1 MSHALFPKL
10 LHVLRQIDRPGSF
23 AVGGS
28 DPALLPGLEI
38 ADLGPLGLP
47 LTAKQAK
54 ELKKHCEQAPYGKG
68 QETLVD
74 TSVRRVW
81 RLTPDRFMLTNPDW
95 NRFLEQTVQ
104 KVQTG
109 LGLENQK
116 LESHL
121 YDLLLYEPGSFFLPH
136 RDGEKLDRMVA
147 TLVIVLP
154 SSFAGGE
161 LIVRH
166 EGDEKVFD
174 FGGAESNFRIHY
186 AAFYADCEH
195 EIRPLRAG
203 HRLCLVYN
211 LTLAKAKKNIL
222 APRVAEPIEALRQI
236 LTDAGADEG
245 PQKTIVTLSHQ
256 YTEGG
261 LTWDALKGVDRAQ
274 AHVLLEAA
282 RRADWCAYLGVL
294 TFHESGSAEYTGGS
308 RYRRSWDE
316 YGEGNDPS
324 QYKMEEV
331 YESSLTVDHLLDGE
345 GKPLLLDSLNVDEE
359 EIVDAKAL
367 KKVKPQEEFQGYTGN
382 EGMTLERW
390 YRHAAVVLWPKR
402 RHFDA
407 LCAAGSRQAAQA
419 LDDLVKRGQSAGA
432 KEAPPLRA
440 EALAFAAAVVRTWDA
455 RQTPGFSY
463 GETRACPLF
472 PSLIALDE
480 PDLIDAYLRS
490 VLPNDATV
498 DPGDSLA
505 SVCQKHGWKTF
516 EESLQSAFQQTN
528 SLTATRNSRLLH
540 SLCLAKPGRKPRHR
554 ELCEVLTRTL
564 FECVKKIDTQADANN
579 WYMAHMDRTP
589 FLIGLAHGALA
600 AEQDELLTQ
609 LVDHI
614 LALPKKYPLLPA
626 QMSALTILQPWIKKH
641 VKRPC
646 APLSRWLAV
655 CREQLEART
664 AEEPQP
670 PADFRRDADISCKCA
685 DCAELKHFL
694 QDPQEAEHRFRAA
707 EQRRRHLEQ
716 EIRHRHCDLDC
727 RTERQGSPHSLVCTK
742 NTASY
747 RERLKQYH
755 EDRNH
760 LALVRSLEAN
770 VPS

>member
-74 TSVRRVW
+74 RSVRRVW

-203 HRLCLVYN
+203 YRLCLVYN
-211 LTLAKAKKNIL
+211 LTLAKAKKTIL

-236 LTDAGADEG
+236 LTEAGADEG

-331 YESSLTVDHLLDGE
+331 YESSLTVDHLLDGD

-407 LCAAGSRQAAQA
+407 LCDAGSRQAAQA
-419 LDDLVKRGQSAGA
+419 LDDLVKRGQNVGA
-432 KEAPPLRA
+432 KEAPALRA

-540 SLCLAKPGRKPRHR
+540 SLCLAKPGRKSGHR

-564 FECVKKIDTQADANN
+564 FECVKRIDTQADANN
-579 WYMAHMDRTP
+579 WYMARMDRTP

-626 QMSALTILQPWIKKH
+626 QMSALTVLQPWIKKH

-685 DCAELKHFL
+685 DCAELKRFL

-742 NTASY
+742 NTATY

-760 LALVRSLEAN
+760 LALVRSLEAD